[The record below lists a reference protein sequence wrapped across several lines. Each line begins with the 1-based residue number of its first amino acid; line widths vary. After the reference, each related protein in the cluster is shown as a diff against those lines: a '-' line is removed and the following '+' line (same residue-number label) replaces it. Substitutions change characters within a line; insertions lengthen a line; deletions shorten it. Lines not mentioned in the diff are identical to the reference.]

1 VNGYAG
7 EFSLAA
13 SYEGHPAGTLVRVT
27 VSERHPS
34 QLVLAFGE
42 RQVLTDACVLLCG
55 HIGALRLLE
64 LGYTGRL
71 IRQPRLAACVRSEG
85 SRSAGG
91 ATEPLQ
97 GS

>member
-1 VNGYAG
+1 MNGDAG

-34 QLVLAFGE
+34 QLVLAFGD
-42 RQVLTDACVLLCG
+42 RRVMTDACVLLCG
-55 HIGALRLLE
+55 HIGALKLLE

-71 IRQPRLAACVRSEG
+71 IRQPRLA
-85 SRSAGG
+85 SAGG
-91 ATEPLQ
+91 ATEPLH